1 MRRFAI
7 AVLIVGLSALWVH
20 AGEKEMSMEPYEGS
34 EPFVKLKALAG
45 KWEGTSK
52 MHGQEMKVN
61 VDYRV
66 TSAGSA
72 LMETSF
78 PGTPH
83 EMVSV
88 YYDNG
93 KKVSM
98 IHYCSLKNRPEFD
111 SISADPDRIKFKQ
124 SKDSLIKKGEHHMN
138 ALAVRWIDDD
148 NIVQEW
154 VSKKDGKLQEPTI
167 IKLTRVLE

>member
-1 MRRFAI
+1 M
-7 AVLIVGLSALWVH
+7 LIVGLSAMWVH
-20 AGEKEMSMEPYEGS
+20 AGEMEMSMELYEGS
-34 EPFVKLKALAG
+34 APFLKLKALAG

-52 MHGQEMKVN
+52 MHGQDMKVN
-61 VDYRV
+61 VEYKV

-72 LMETSF
+72 LVETSF

-93 KKVSM
+93 SKVSM

-111 SISADPDRIKFKQ
+111 SISADANGIKFKQ
-124 SKDSLIKKGEHHMN
+124 SGNSTIEKGEHHMN
-138 ALAVRWIDDD
+138 ALAVRWIDDN

-154 VSKKDGKLQEPTI
+154 VSKKDGKLEEPTI
-167 IKLTRVLE
+167 IKLTRVKK